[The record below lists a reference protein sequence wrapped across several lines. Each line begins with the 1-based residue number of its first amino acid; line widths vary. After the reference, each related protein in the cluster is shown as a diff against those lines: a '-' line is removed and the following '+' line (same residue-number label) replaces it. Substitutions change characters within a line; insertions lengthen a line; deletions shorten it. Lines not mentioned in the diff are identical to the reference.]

1 MTPKEPKSAEA
12 TPEPAAPRPAA
23 PEPAAPADEKGTPW
37 ARVKNL
43 VVHKILRLDDTPHRI
58 AWGVFWGFVVGAT
71 PTLGLQMIIYFMI
84 AAVVRCNKISGI
96 PPIWLS
102 NPVTAVPL
110 YYSNWKIGRFLMS
123 GNFESSPETKAA
135 IQAIVA
141 DADKSVSWREML
153 FSTDFW
159 KAAFGVFV
167 DMGLELWI
175 GSLFVGVIFGVLGYW
190 AAFRGV
196 VSYRKLRGKGDV
208 TDEGK

>member
-1 MTPKEPKSAEA
+1 MTPKESK
-12 TPEPAAPRPAA
+12 PE
-23 PEPAAPADEKGTPW
+23 EAAPAPHAASKGSPW
-37 ARVKNL
+37 ERIKRL

-123 GNFESSPETKAA
+123 GNSESSPQTKAA

-141 DADKSVSWREML
+141 DANKSVSWKEML

-159 KAAFGVFV
+159 RAAFGVFV

-190 AAFRGV
+190 AAFKGV

-208 TDEGK
+208 TEADK